1 VPTDNLHSSLGRPF
15 RTDAPGPETNSEFEF
30 ESSEG
35 GGVHPG
41 LAIDGPTDDGTA
53 DASATSDLSD
63 PVLVGD
69 GSEFDGEQP
78 SDLGHG
84 VGAAVDGPVLTE
96 GPGRGPDGAGHDPS
110 IRAREKL
117 LLHST
122 STDVTGLSYSVL
134 SKQHPSEL
142 RSLVAS
148 KIENYVPKIP
158 AEHWDT
164 IGSFVRSAITDLEPI
179 SPKGAKT
186 VLGVV
191 TVFVHWAW
199 QLGYELDRNI
209 IFDRFAIE
217 EFIAVGYPPNWSNG
231 TRRNMRTR
239 LFTVSQAL
247 LGAEARIPRLNPL
260 PGESPSKPYSKE
272 EIIALR
278 SWAKG
283 QATPTRRRDAIVL
296 LALGAGAGLKV
307 EDFFPL
313 RRRDI
318 VEIDGFVIVN
328 VGGRRARQVPV
339 MAEWESDLVDAIA
352 TLPAE
357 SYVFSGGRTGRNK
370 NTITHFV
377 DRTSGDFKPHTFRLR
392 VTWLVHHLT
401 VGTPVKPFLA
411 AAGVGSSDLLTRY
424 LQFVPD
430 VEVDEARRLLRG
442 E

>member
-1 VPTDNLHSSLGRPF
+1 MLSKSTRV
-15 RTDAPGPETNSEFEF
+15 
-30 ESSEG
+30 
-35 GGVHPG
+35 
-41 LAIDGPTDDGTA
+41 TA
-53 DASATSDLSD
+53 S
-63 PVLVGD
+63 
-69 GSEFDGEQP
+69 
-78 SDLGHG
+78 
-84 VGAAVDGPVLTE
+84 
-96 GPGRGPDGAGHDPS
+96 
-110 IRAREKL
+110 
-117 LLHST
+117 
-122 STDVTGLSYSVL
+122 SYSVL
-134 SKQHPSEL
+134 SKQHASEL
-142 RSLVAS
+142 RSLVAN

-158 AEHWDT
+158 AEHWDA
-164 IGSFVRSAITDLEPI
+164 IGGFVRSVITDIEPV
-179 SPKGAKT
+179 SPRSAKT

-199 QLGYELDRNI
+199 QLGYELDRKVV
-209 IFDRFAIE
+209 FDRFAIE

-260 PGESPSKPYSKE
+260 PGETPSKPYSKE

-283 QATPTRRRDAIVL
+283 QRTPTRRRDAIIL

-339 MAEWESDLVDAIA
+339 MSEWESDLVDAIA
-352 TLPAE
+352 TLPPE

-377 DRTSGDFKPHTFRLR
+377 DRTSGDLKPHTFRLR

-424 LQFVPD
+424 LQYVPD
-430 VEVDEARRLLRG
+430 VDVDEARRLLRG
-442 E
+442 N